1 MTRLRRSRLQ
11 VVRSKVNSEPTGRV
25 INPQSTQPLVARA
38 LLRPTTTMSKKRDP
52 VNLHAPA
59 TLRELADEADGQRH
73 QTAFGHLDETALLRT
88 MAAALRA
95 YANAQED
102 REPPQRDESADEHA
116 PAA

>member
-1 MTRLRRSRLQ
+1 
-11 VVRSKVNSEPTGRV
+11 
-25 INPQSTQPLVARA
+25 
-38 LLRPTTTMSKKRDP
+38 MSKKRDP
-52 VNLHAPA
+52 VNLHDPA

-73 QTAFGHLDETALLRT
+73 RTAFGHLDDTALLHT

-102 REPPQRDESADEHA
+102 SEPAQRDQSSDEHA